1 MKRRANETER
11 RKERREGKKR
21 VRQISLGKVTRQFAP
36 PPALALYDSKN
47 KSPVS
52 GCDALQHSKSC
63 GGGPREI
70 AVIIMFKMES
80 WSGRVETEMMEEVA
94 KERRER
100 RERSKSRSRKVSF
113 SPQRRTRAKDLG
125 RNLNNK

>member
-1 MKRRANETER
+1 
-11 RKERREGKKR
+11 
-21 VRQISLGKVTRQFAP
+21 
-36 PPALALYDSKN
+36 
-47 KSPVS
+47 
-52 GCDALQHSKSC
+52 
-63 GGGPREI
+63 
-70 AVIIMFKMES
+70 MFKMES

-113 SPQRRTRAKDLG
+113 SPQRRTRPKDLG